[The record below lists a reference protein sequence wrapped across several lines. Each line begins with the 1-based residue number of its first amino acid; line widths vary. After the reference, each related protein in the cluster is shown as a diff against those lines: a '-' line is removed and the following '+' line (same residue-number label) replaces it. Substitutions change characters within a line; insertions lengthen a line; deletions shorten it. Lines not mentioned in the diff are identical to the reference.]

1 VRQIIAVAVGLTGI
15 VALAQGAAAQY
26 APSVPASPGPGKPF
40 QLFQQDDYVCQQW
53 ANQQVAYSQQQA
65 SNQTVGGAVAG
76 AVGGALLGGLLGG
89 GKGAAIGAGAGAVTG
104 GAVGSANAANTQY
117 YGQQRFDGLYQQCMI
132 GRGNAV
138 GYQSAPPPPPP
149 RYQNNGGNGGPS
161 DE

>member
-1 VRQIIAVAVGLTGI
+1 MREIIAVVVGAIGIATLTQHAV
-15 VALAQGAAAQY
+15 AQY

-40 QLFQQDDYVCQQW
+40 QAFRQDDYVCQEW

-65 SNQTVGGAVAG
+65 GNQAVGSAVAG

-104 GAVGSANAANTQY
+104 GAAGSANAADTQY
-117 YGQQRFDGLYQQCMI
+117 YGQQRFDGLYQQSMA
-132 GRGNAV
+132 GRGDAV
-138 GYQSAPPPPPP
+138 GYQPPPGY
-149 RYQNNGGNGGPS
+149 RNDGGNAGPG

>member
-1 VRQIIAVAVGLTGI
+1 VKQIFAVAVGLTGI
-15 VALAQGAAAQY
+15 AALTQSAAAQY
-26 APSVPASPGPGKPF
+26 APSVPASPGPGKPY
-40 QLFQQDDYVCQQW
+40 QVFQQDDYVCQQW

-65 SNQTVGGAVAG
+65 GNQVVGGAVAG

-117 YGQQRFDGLYQQCMI
+117 SGQQRFDGLYQQCMI
-132 GRGNAV
+132 GRGDPI
-138 GYQSAPPPPPP
+138 GYQAPPPPPG
-149 RYQNNGGNGGPS
+149 YQNNGGNGGPS